1 MPRSLFGRA
10 VLILVVPI
18 VGLQLF
24 VATVFI
30 QRHFDG
36 VTRQL
41 SNGLGLEVA
50 ALLDQVERSKGLS
63 KEAMDLAEILDLD
76 VTYEENAQTDLTFQR
91 HWYDISGRVIE
102 NVLEGIIGRDIGID
116 LVTDFRR
123 VSIFVPTVQGRLNV
137 SAPRQR
143 ISASNPH
150 QLIVLMI
157 FASLILTVI
166 SLIFL
171 RNQMRPIRRLAR
183 AAEAFGKG
191 RSDPFR
197 PAGAEEVRRAGT
209 AFLAMRSRIE
219 RQIDQR
225 TLMLSGVSHD
235 LRTPLTR
242 MKLALATVDDVNDL
256 KDIEHDVNEME
267 KMLGEFLSFAKGD
280 QEETTQEV
288 DPFALAST
296 LAEDAKRGHTN
307 IEVITECDEPGP
319 VLVPMREV
327 AIKRAV
333 QNLVVNAGRY
343 GKKVHLTV
351 SLKPRSLSFVVE
363 DDGPGI
369 EGPDQKGAMEAFTR
383 LEAARTRNQGE
394 GMGLGLA
401 ITKDIARSHGGS
413 LSLEKSETLGGLRA
427 VLMLPR

>member
-1 MPRSLFGRA
+1 M
-10 VLILVVPI
+10 VPI

-76 VTYEENAQTDLTFQR
+76 VSFEENMQADLTFQR

-102 NVLEGIIGRDIGID
+102 SVLEDIIERDIGID

-123 VSIFVPTVQGRLNV
+123 VSIFVPTFEGRLNV

-267 KMLGEFLSFAKGD
+267 KMLDEFLSFAKGD

-288 DPFALAST
+288 DPFALASRLT
-296 LAEDAKRGHTN
+296 EDAKRGHTN
-307 IEVITECDEPGP
+307 IEVITQCDEPGP

-343 GKKVHLTV
+343 GEKVHLTV
-351 SLKPRSLSFVVE
+351 ALNPRTLSFIVE

-369 EGPDQKGAMEAFTR
+369 KDAEQREAMEAFTR
-383 LEAARTRNQGE
+383 LEAARTQNQGE

-413 LSLEKSETLGGLRA
+413 LSLEKSDTLGGLRA